1 VKQYKHVSIIRQTHN
16 LFLTIRLKLTIIE
29 SVEWLNYHHLFYFW
43 TVVRLGSITR
53 ASEELRL
60 TQATVSAQLKSLEQS
75 LGEKLFRKSGRH
87 LAPTETGNLVFRY
100 ADEIFS
106 LGQEM
111 LGTLKGRPEGRL
123 ARLTVG
129 VADVM
134 PKLVA
139 CHLIEPALKLKDPY
153 RIICREGTNEEL
165 LPALAR
171 HDVDVVLTDAPID
184 PAFNVKAF
192 NHLLGECGMTLFGA
206 TKHADSYRRGFP
218 ASLDGAPFLLPTR
231 NTTARRLL
239 DQWFNAQNIQ
249 PRVLAEF
256 EDSALLKVF
265 GQRGLGVF
273 FVPSIIAAEVQRQ
286 YEVKSIGRVNDLRE
300 RFYAISLDRKL
311 KHPAVVAISEA
322 AKIRLSD

>member
-1 VKQYKHVSIIRQTHN
+1 VSQAG
-16 LFLTIRLKLTIIE
+16 K
-29 SVEWLNYHHLFYFW
+29 
-43 TVVRLGSITR
+43 
-53 ASEELRL
+53 ELRL
-60 TQATVSAQLKSLEQS
+60 TQATVSAQIKSLERD
-75 LGEKLFRKSGRH
+75 LGEKLFRRSGRK
-87 LAPTETGNLVFRY
+87 LVLTDTGKLVFRY

-139 CHLIEPALKLKDPY
+139 YRLIEPALSLQTSY
-153 RIICREGTNEEL
+153 RIVCREGTNEEL
-165 LPALAR
+165 LPALAL
-171 HDVDVVLTDAPID
+171 HDVDVVLTDSPID

-192 NHLLGECGMTLFGA
+192 NHLLGECGMILFGA
-206 TKHADSYRRGFP
+206 PKLAAQYRRGFP
-218 ASLDGAPFLLPTR
+218 RSLDGAPFLMPTR
-231 NTTARRLL
+231 NTTARRSL
-239 DQWFNAQNIQ
+239 DQWFDSNNIV
-249 PRVLAEF
+249 PRVIAEF

-265 GQRGLGVF
+265 GQQGLGLF
-273 FVPSIIAAEVQRQ
+273 FAPSVIAAEVQKQ
-286 YEVKSIGRVNDLRE
+286 HGATIVGNLEDVTE

-322 AKIRLSD
+322 AKARLGD